1 MIDLSNQTAIIT
13 GASRGIGLAIAKSF
27 MDCGANVIG
36 TATSEI
42 GLDKIQSYIKN
53 NNSCALLLD
62 ISKKESIES
71 FFDQVEQRYDKVNI
85 LVNSAAITKDN
96 LLIRMKEDDWHQII
110 NTNLNSY
117 YYINKKIVKKMIRQK
132 QGKIINISSII
143 GHTGNVGQTCYSAT
157 KSAISG
163 FSKSLAKELASK
175 NITVN
180 VIAPGYIETE
190 MTNKMNTDQQDKIK
204 NMIPMRKIGKAQDVA
219 NTALFLASNMSSYI
233 TGETIHINGGMF
245 MS

>member
-1 MIDLSNQTAIIT
+1 
-13 GASRGIGLAIAKSF
+13 

-53 NNSCALLLD
+53 DNSCALLLD

-71 FFDQVEQRYDKVNI
+71 FFDQVEKKYEKVNI

-132 QGKIINISSII
+132 QGRIINISSII

-219 NTALFLASNMSSYI
+219 NTALFLASDMSSYI